1 MNKINSIKDP
11 LILEARNLNKPSE
24 RLGRF
29 LLEGEDIIEW
39 ALDSEILIE
48 HFFVS
53 PSYENRSLLERLSLE
68 KAVAYQCSEGI
79 MKKINNSKYLTPII
93 AVASIKKP
101 ANLGKGNMVVL
112 LENLQDQGN
121 IGTIVRTACALGV
134 NNIVT
139 TGRSSDLY
147 NRKTI
152 TASRGTVFSINHKN
166 YGDPVSAIRC
176 LKDSGYQIIATSPHG
191 KELQSLVML
200 EDKPVVLMVGNE
212 THGLSQEVLSLSDQT
227 VQIPMHSDVESL
239 NVGVATGISL
249 YELKLKV
256 LIAMLTKNIRSTL
269 GRNLGVAHQLVR
281 QVFDQE
287 IKKICN
293 YNSQQIVLMMIMICD
308 EEMSRAQLEKDVTSH
323 GDKLDILLNPLLDDF
338 LINKN
343 QDNKYYVTPKGEEF
357 LGKVWHAVEIS
368 EHKIFKGFSKDE
380 IDSFRHYIQ
389 CIQKNCQSE
398 LE

>member
-1 MNKINSIKDP
+1 MNKIDRIKDP
-11 LILEARNLNKPSE
+11 LILDARNLNKPSE
-24 RLGRF
+24 RLNRF
-29 LLEGEDIIEW
+29 LLEGEDIVKW

-53 PSYENRSLLERLSLE
+53 PSYDNQSLLDRLRLNE
-68 KAVAYQCSEGI
+68 VVAYQCSEGI

-101 ANLGKGNMVVL
+101 SGLGEGNMAVL
-112 LENLQDQGN
+112 LEDLQDQGN
-121 IGTIVRTACALGV
+121 IGTIIRTACALGV

-139 TGRSSDLY
+139 TGKSSDLY

-152 TASRGTVFSINHKN
+152 TASRGTVFNINHKN
-166 YGDPVSAIRC
+166 YGDPISAIRQ
-176 LKDSGYQIIATSPHG
+176 LKASGYQIIATSPHG

-200 EDKPVVLMVGNE
+200 EDKPIVLLAGNE
-212 THGLSQEVLSLSDQT
+212 THGLSQEVLSLSDQI

-249 YELKLKV
+249 YELKIKV
-256 LIAMLTKNIRSTL
+256 LIAMLSKNIKSTL
-269 GRNLGVAHQLVR
+269 GRDLGVAHQLVR

-293 YNSQQIVLMMIMICD
+293 YNSQQIVLMMIMVCD
-308 EEMSRAQLEKDVTSH
+308 EEMSRSQLEKDIASH
-323 GDKLDILLNPLLDDF
+323 GDELDALLNPLLDDL

-343 QDNKYYVTPKGEEF
+343 QNNKYHVTQKGEEF

-368 EHKIFKGFSKDE
+368 EHKVFKGFSKDE
-380 IDSFRHYIQ
+380 IDSFRNYIQ
-389 CIQKNCQSE
+389 RIQKNCQSE